1 MSWKEIKPV
10 KGWRRLNHQSGY
22 LNECTGQTLI
32 ITKKQFSSN
41 YYVLIF
47 VAEQT
52 DEKDGKIIS
61 PNFSTESKAEAYALK
76 LMNKHTDGI
85 VWLFF
90 VRTSYPFVFVSL
102 SLLELIQ

>member
-1 MSWKEIKPV
+1 
-10 KGWRRLNHQSGY
+10 
-22 LNECTGQTLI
+22 LI

-61 PNFSTESKAEAYALK
+61 PNFSTESKAEAYAFK
-76 LMNKHTDGI
+76 LMNKHTNGI
-85 VWLFF
+85 V
-90 VRTSYPFVFVSL
+90 
-102 SLLELIQ
+102 

>member
-1 MSWKEIKPV
+1 
-10 KGWRRLNHQSGY
+10 
-22 LNECTGQTLI
+22 LI

-85 VWLFF
+85 V
-90 VRTSYPFVFVSL
+90 
-102 SLLELIQ
+102 